1 MSKPKAKLRLV
12 SARQEMPK
20 ALKQFRCGEK
30 ILESGI
36 YRVVHS
42 NHRLPH
48 EVTLLRD
55 QLFPK
60 CSRCEDSV
68 HFELLRS
75 APDIT
80 FGPFK
85 VALYALPVTDEE
97 EGLTIVR

>member
-1 MSKPKAKLRLV
+1 
-12 SARQEMPK
+12 
-20 ALKQFRCGEK
+20 
-30 ILESGI
+30 
-36 YRVVHS
+36 
-42 NHRLPH
+42 
-48 EVTLLRD
+48 LRD

-68 HFELLRS
+68 HFELVRS

-85 VALYALPVTDEE
+85 VALYTLPVTDEE